1 MKKSIFTLLM
11 AGLCS
16 ISYGQSDIDALRYS
30 QNSIGSTARSK
41 AVGGAFGAL
50 GGDLSSVQINPAGL
64 AIYRSNAFIISGAMT
79 NTKSKATYLDN
90 TKRDYDFGL
99 GLPSI
104 GLVFNN
110 TKYVKRKPA
119 TKGWVSTNFVM
130 SVNQTNSFNGIVN
143 YNGDNADNSMLDYFA
158 ERANGLTVGDLAAT
172 EDEITYGYGDL
183 ETMAWEGYLID
194 SVGHRTYAAAIDNSQ
209 RNINQRNII
218 STRGATHDISL
229 SLASN
234 YEHKFYIGGGI
245 TLSTVRYREEN
256 RFTETDLSADY
267 SNWAGWTLERNLLT
281 KGVGISGNLGV
292 IAKPNK
298 NVRVGASIKTPTIYY
313 LTDEYSD
320 DLTVN
325 FDDGAYGE
333 YESAEG
339 YFDYKVLSPL
349 KTTLSAAY
357 LFGKQGFLSTD
368 VEFVDY
374 AMMRLR
380 PTISAFESVNDL
392 IGEKYGNAVNLRVG
406 GEYVINSIRLR
417 GGYARFNSPLSNGTD
432 NNLTR
437 TYITGG
443 IGIKEN
449 NWALDLAVT
458 QRLSS
463 EVIQP
468 YTLDASAVPYA
479 TNKGKRNA
487 LELTLTTKF

>member
-1 MKKSIFTLLM
+1 MKKAVFTLLM
-11 AGLCS
+11 AGLCAF
-16 ISYGQSDIDALRYS
+16 SYGQSDIDALRYS
-30 QNSIGSTARSK
+30 QNSIGTTARSK

-64 AIYRSNAFIISGAMT
+64 AIYRSNAFVLGGSMT
-79 NTKSKATYLDN
+79 NTKSKTSYLDN

-110 TKYVKRKPA
+110 TRYDKRKPA
-119 TKGWVSTNFVM
+119 TKGWVNTNFVM

-143 YNGDNADNSMLDYFA
+143 YNGNNADNSMLDFFA
-158 ERANGLTVGDLAAT
+158 ERANGLTIGELAAS

-218 STRGATHDISL
+218 STRGGTHDISL

-234 YEHKFYIGGGI
+234 YEHKVYIGGGL
-245 TLSTVRYREEN
+245 TLTTVRYREEN
-256 RFTETDLSADY
+256 RFTETDLSQDFG
-267 SNWAGWTLERNLLT
+267 NWSRWTLERNLLT

-292 IAKPNK
+292 IAKPNN
-298 NVRVGASIKTPTIYY
+298 NVRVGASIRTPTIYY

-320 DLTVN
+320 QLNVD
-325 FDDGAYGE
+325 FDDGTFGD

-349 KTTLSAAY
+349 RTTLSAAY
-357 LFGKQGFLSTD
+357 LFGKQGFISTD
-368 VEFVDY
+368 LEFVDY
-374 AMMRLR
+374 SMMRLR
-380 PTISAFESVNDL
+380 PTISAFEVTNDL
-392 IGEKYGNAVNLRVG
+392 IGEKYGNTVNIRVG
-406 GEYVINSIRLR
+406 GEYVMNSIRLR
-417 GGYARFNSPLSNGTD
+417 GGYARFNSPLNNSTD
-432 NNLTR
+432 NNLAR

-443 IGIKEN
+443 IGIKEK

-458 QRLSS
+458 QRLSN

-468 YTLDASAVPYA
+468 YTLDAGVVPVA
-479 TNKGKRNA
+479 TNNGRRNA
-487 LELTLTTKF
+487 LELTLTTRF